1 MKIKQNFRSLP
12 WLPTY
17 LFLFLT
23 LSILL
28 AVYTHYQL
36 QKNKIINQVKNELSD
51 IVKLKVGE
59 IVRWRSGYLDEG
71 KFMSENPLL
80 GRQVEAF
87 FKNPGE
93 PQIRYDLVTWMKSAQ
108 TSLGYNN
115 VILCDIDGNARL
127 AAVPVKDSL
136 GICARRLIADVIF
149 QRRFIFSDLYKEESS
164 PIIYLDLVMPIM
176 RLDKQDSI
184 LVGVLMLRF
193 NPDEHLFPL
202 VHLWPTQSR
211 TAETLLLR
219 REGDSVLYLNELRH
233 RDNTALTLRLPI
245 SLQQLPAAMAAR
257 GMKGTTEGIDYRNV
271 HVLASMD
278 RIPNSP
284 WFMVAK
290 VDEEEIYTSFR
301 QQLTL
306 VLLLIVLLIL
316 FFALALGLWWR
327 YQRAKH
333 YKQQYQLEQE
343 RQALISHFDY
353 LFKYANDIIVLA
365 NKDLNIIEANDQ
377 ALETYGC
384 TRNELIGLNVARL
397 RAMPTVAQ
405 LPEQVR
411 TLDKI
416 KTATYETIHQR
427 KDGTAFPIELSVRVI
442 EIEGNKFYQSIGRD
456 ITERKWVEEALRVSE
471 EYFRAIF
478 ESNSAAIAIIE
489 SDTTISMVNDAYCQ
503 MSGYTKQEIV
513 GMSWTQQIP
522 AEDLG
527 RLKEYNRL
535 RLNDPKNAPDRYEFK
550 FYNNNCEIR
559 YGLMSV
565 GLIKSSGK
573 IVASFTD
580 ITERKRAEEALKENE
595 ETYRTIFE
603 NTGTANILIEE
614 DTVIGLANKE
624 FEYLSGYAKQEIE
637 GKKKWTEFIIQED
650 LERMLAQLHARRKN
664 HESALN
670 HYELRFIDKTKKIYN
685 IYFTIELI
693 QGTNRS
699 IASVLDITERK
710 LAEEALRK
718 SEERYR
724 TLFENAQIG
733 IYRTTPE
740 GQILAANPA
749 LIHMLGYN
757 SFNEL
762 TVRNLEQEG
771 FKPDKP
777 RRHFKKQIERDS
789 EIRGLENLWTKR
801 DNTFI
806 LVSENAR
813 AIRSAKGDI
822 LYYEGTVEDITERKK
837 AEEELRESEE
847 RYRCLVEVSPDTIAV
862 HADGRIVYVNPAAVK
877 LFHARDESEMIG
889 KPVLDV
895 VHPDY
900 KELVRERVMGALE
913 HRKAQP
919 MREEKFLC
927 SDGTIVDVE
936 VVSVPTIFKGM
947 TAVQVIA
954 RDITDRKRAEEKIRQ
969 LNEDLEQRVLERTA
983 QLEVANKELESFA
996 YSVSHDLR
1004 APLRG
1009 IDGWSLAL
1017 QEDFDKQLNEQ
1028 ARQDLNLIRTETQRM
1043 GQLIDDLLKLSRVN
1057 RTEMEPTSVDL
1068 TTLAHSIETR
1078 MQKMNKDRKINFI
1091 IQEGLSAWGDINL
1104 LDIVLTNLFDN
1115 ACKFTSPRELAR
1127 IEFGKTGINGK
1138 QAFFI
1143 RDNGVG
1149 FDMQYTQ
1156 NLFGAFQRMHK
1167 LSEFRG
1173 TGIGLATVQR
1183 IIHRHGG
1190 RIWADAHVDSGATF
1204 YLTLKE

>member
-1 MKIKQNFRSLP
+1 M
-12 WLPTY
+12 
-17 LFLFLT
+17 
-23 LSILL
+23 
-28 AVYTHYQL
+28 AVYIHYQL
-36 QKNKIINQVKNELSD
+36 QKTKIINEVQNELAD
-51 IVKLKVGE
+51 IAKLKVEE
-59 IVRWRSGYLDEG
+59 IVQWRTGYLAEG
-71 KFMSENPLL
+71 KFISENQLFVHE
-80 GRQVEAF
+80 VEIF

-93 PQIRYDLVTWMKSAQ
+93 KQTRFDIVTWLKSAQ
-108 TSLGYNN
+108 NSLEYSN
-115 VILCDIDGNARL
+115 VILYDIDGNTRL
-127 AAVPVKDSL
+127 SAVPVKDTL
-136 GICARRLIADVIF
+136 GSCARRLISDVLLHH
-149 QRRFIFSDLYKEESS
+149 RFIFSDLYKEEASS
-164 PIIYLDLVMPIM
+164 IIHLDLVMPIM
-176 RLDKQDSI
+176 RQEKQDSI
-184 LVGVLMLRF
+184 LVGVLLLRF
-193 NPDEHLFPL
+193 NPDKILFPL
-202 VHLWPTQSR
+202 IQSWPTPSR

-219 REGDSVLYLNELRH
+219 REGDSVLYLNELRY
-233 RDNTALTLRLPI
+233 RNNTAMTLRLPI

-257 GMKGTTEGIDYRNV
+257 GITRTAEGIDYRNV
-271 HVLASMD
+271 HVLASME

-284 WFMVAK
+284 WFIVAK
-290 VDEEEIYTSFR
+290 VDQDEIYTSFR

-306 VLLLIVLLIL
+306 VLLIIVLIIL
-316 FFALALGLWWR
+316 VVASALGFWWR

-333 YKQQYQLEQE
+333 YKEQYQLEQE

-353 LFKYANDIIVLA
+353 IFKYANDIIVLA
-365 NKDLNIIEANDQ
+365 NKDLNIIEANDR
-377 ALETYGC
+377 ALEAYGC
-384 TRNELIGLNVARL
+384 RRNELIGINVARL
-397 RAMPTVAQ
+397 RTPRSVTQ
-405 LPEQVR
+405 LPQQIK
-411 TLDKI
+411 TLDNV
-416 KTATYETIHQR
+416 KTATYETMHQR

-489 SDTTISMVNDAYCQ
+489 PDTTISMVNDAYCQ
-503 MSGYTKQEIV
+503 MTGYTKQEIA
-513 GMSWTQQIP
+513 GLSWTQQIP
-522 AEDLG
+522 SEDLE

-535 RLNDPKNAPDRYEFK
+535 RLNDSKDAPDRYEFK
-550 FYNNNCEIR
+550 FYHSNSEIR

-580 ITERKRAEEALKENE
+580 ITERKQTEEALKESE

-603 NTGTANILIEE
+603 NTGTANVLIEE
-614 DTVIGLANKE
+614 DTIISIANKE

-637 GKKKWTEFIIQED
+637 GKKKWTEFVVQED
-650 LERMLAQLHARRKN
+650 LERMLAQLQLRQKN
-664 HESALN
+664 QETALN
-670 HYELRFIDKTKKIYN
+670 HYEFRFTDRSKKIYN
-685 IYFTIELI
+685 VYLTIELI
-693 QGTNRS
+693 LGTKRS
-699 IASVLDITERK
+699 IASLLDITERK
-710 LAEEALRK
+710 HAEEALRK

-740 GQILAANPA
+740 GHILAANPA
-749 LIHMLGYN
+749 LIQMLGYT
-757 SFNEL
+757 SFDEL
-762 TVRNLEQEG
+762 ALRNLEKDG
-771 FKPDKP
+771 FEPDSP
-777 RRHFKKQIERDS
+777 RRRFKKQIEYEG
-789 EIRGLENLWTKR
+789 EIRGLENVWIKC

-806 LVSENAR
+806 LVSENAK
-813 AIRSAKGDI
+813 AIRGGEGTI
-822 LYYEGTVEDITERKK
+822 LYYEGTVEDITVRKK
-837 AEEELRESEE
+837 AEEELRNSEE

-862 HADGRIVYVNPAAVK
+862 HVNGKIVYINPAGVN
-877 LFHARDESEMIG
+877 LFRGHNESDLIG

-900 KELVRERVMGALE
+900 KELVRQRVVGAME
-913 HRKAQP
+913 HGKAQP
-919 MREEKFLC
+919 MKEEKFLC
-927 SDGTIVDVE
+927 LDGTVVDVE
-936 VVSVPTIFKGM
+936 VVSVPTTFKGM
-947 TAVQVIA
+947 AAVQVIA

-969 LNEDLEQRVLERTA
+969 LNEDLEQRVLDRTA

-1017 QEDFDKQLNEQ
+1017 QEDFNEQLNDQ

-1057 RTEMEPTSVDL
+1057 RTEMEPMSVDL
-1068 TTLAHSIETR
+1068 TALAHSIYAR
-1078 MQKMNKDRKINFI
+1078 MKNVNANRKINFI
-1091 IQEGLSAWGDINL
+1091 IQPGLSAWGDTNL

-1115 ACKFTSPRELAR
+1115 ACKFTSPRALAR
-1127 IEFGKTGINGK
+1127 IEFGKTDIDGK
-1138 QAFFI
+1138 KAFFI

-1190 RIWADAHVDSGATF
+1190 RIWADAQVDRGATF
-1204 YLTLKE
+1204 YFTLKEES

>member
-1 MKIKQNFRSLP
+1 MKIKKYFRSFP

-28 AVYTHYQL
+28 AVYIHYQL
-36 QKNKIINQVKNELSD
+36 QKNKIIYQVRNELSD
-51 IVKLKVGE
+51 IVKLKVEE

-71 KFMSENPLL
+71 KFMSENPLFA
-80 GRQVEAF
+80 RQVEAF
-87 FKNPGE
+87 FKNSGGL
-93 PQIRYDLVTWMKSAQ
+93 QTKNDLVTWMKSAQ
-108 TSLGYNN
+108 SSLGYNN
-115 VILCDIDGNARL
+115 IILCDLNGNARL
-127 AAVPVKDSL
+127 AALPIKDSL
-136 GICARRLIADVIF
+136 GLCARRLISDVVF
-149 QRRFIFSDLYKEESS
+149 QHRFIFSDLYKEESS
-164 PIIYLDLVMPIM
+164 PIIHLDLVMPIINM
-176 RLDKQDSI
+176 HKQDSI
-184 LVGVLMLRF
+184 LIGVLVLRF

-202 VHLWPTQSR
+202 IHLWPTQSR

-219 REGDSVLYLNELRH
+219 REGDSVLYLNDLRH
-233 RDNTALTLRLPI
+233 RTNTALTFRLPI

-257 GMKGTTEGIDYRNV
+257 GEKGTTEGIDYRNV
-271 HVLASMD
+271 HVLASMEQ
-278 RIPNSP
+278 IPNSP

-290 VDEEEIYTSFR
+290 VDQEEIYTSFR

-306 VLLLIVLLIL
+306 VLLMIVFIILIV
-316 FFALALGLWWR
+316 ASALGLWWR
-327 YQRAKH
+327 YQRVKH

-353 LFKYANDIIVLA
+353 IFKYANDIIVLA

-384 TRNELIGLNVARL
+384 SRNELIGLNVARL
-397 RAMPTVAQ
+397 RSNQTVTQ
-405 LPEQVR
+405 LPERIR

-503 MSGYTKQEIV
+503 MSGYTKQEII
-513 GMSWTQQIP
+513 GMNWTKQIP
-522 AEDLG
+522 AEDLE

-535 RLNDPKNAPDRYEFK
+535 RLNDSKDAPDRYEFT
-550 FYNNNCEIR
+550 FYNKNCEVR
-559 YGLMSV
+559 HGLMSV

-580 ITERKRAEEALKENE
+580 ITERKRAEESLKVNE

-614 DTVIGLANKE
+614 DTVISLANKE
-624 FEYLSGYAKQEIE
+624 FEYLSGYAKYEIE

-650 LERMLAQLHARRKN
+650 LDRMLAHIRIRQNNR
-664 HESALN
+664 ESMLN
-670 HYELRFIDKTKKIYN
+670 HYELQFIDKSHTIYN

-693 QGTNRS
+693 QGTKRS
-699 IASVLDITERK
+699 IASLLDITERK
-710 LAEEALRK
+710 HAEEALRE

-740 GQILAANPA
+740 GRILAANPA
-749 LIHMLGYN
+749 LIHMLGYT

-762 TVRNLEQEG
+762 AMRNLEQEG
-771 FKPDKP
+771 FKSDTT
-777 RRHFKKQIERDS
+777 RSHFKKQIESES
-789 EIRGLENLWTKR
+789 EIRSFENTWTKC
-801 DNTFI
+801 DNTVI

-813 AIRSAKGDI
+813 AIRNAKGNI
-822 LYYEGTVEDITERKK
+822 LYYEGTIEDITERKK
-837 AEEELRESEE
+837 
-847 RYRCLVEVSPDTIAV
+847 
-862 HADGRIVYVNPAAVK
+862 
-877 LFHARDESEMIG
+877 
-889 KPVLDV
+889 
-895 VHPDY
+895 
-900 KELVRERVMGALE
+900 
-913 HRKAQP
+913 
-919 MREEKFLC
+919 
-927 SDGTIVDVE
+927 
-936 VVSVPTIFKGM
+936 
-947 TAVQVIA
+947 
-954 RDITDRKRAEEKIRQ
+954 AEEKIRQ
-969 LNEDLEQRVLERTA
+969 LNEDLEQRVLDRTA
-983 QLEVANKELESFA
+983 ELEIANKELESFA

-1068 TTLAHSIETR
+1068 TALAHSIENR
-1078 MQKMNKDRKINFI
+1078 MQKMNADRKIIFM
-1091 IQEGLSAWGDINL
+1091 IQDGLSGWGDTNL

-1115 ACKFTSPRELAR
+1115 ACKFTGPRAIAR
-1127 IEFGKTGINGK
+1127 IEFGKTDMNGK

-1204 YLTLKE
+1204 YFTLKEYA